1 MPHRLH
7 RADEHSAPTL
17 SPRAL
22 KHGLGRVRQT
32 LVGLAGW
39 FAPVGG
45 STEPAVLVPVPVEG
59 DRRRVG
65 GTERRCA
72 GAIGRGWPTGG

>member
-17 SPRAL
+17 SRPAL
-22 KHGLGRVRQT
+22 KRGVGRVRQT

-39 FAPVGG
+39 FGPIGG
-45 STEPAVLVPVPVEG
+45 STGPAVLVPVRVEG

-65 GTERRCA
+65 DTERRCA
-72 GAIGRGWPTGG
+72 EAIGRGWPTGG